1 MKSFFCWKVHIIIFC
16 RTITRHKTVQV
27 NHKKRT
33 EQDFVGRTLT
43 SALKMRRPWKNTS
56 FDVMCTCTLV
66 KAQSSL
72 HCLPS
77 RKPPPSTSNDIIIM
91 LVFPLSGFCSSV
103 HQHIVTIFKKGDTT
117 LAWTDFKWP
126 SAFLCVKND
135 SKEVKSSLG
144 SLLKIV
150 MNFREN
156 AQGAKYCEDAKKGQG
171 AVALWRKKCRQ
182 RVSSSSFPHSGDSL
196 LEFVSSLLFFLFLF
210 LFFGSCHL
218 SIL

>member
-1 MKSFFCWKVHIIIFC
+1 M
-16 RTITRHKTVQV
+16 
-27 NHKKRT
+27 
-33 EQDFVGRTLT
+33 L
-43 SALKMRRPWKNTS
+43 
-56 FDVMCTCTLV
+56 CTCTLV

-77 RKPPPSTSNDIIIM
+77 RKPPPSASNDIIIM

-103 HQHIVTIFKKGDTT
+103 HQQIVTIFKKGDKT

-126 SAFLCVKND
+126 SGVLCVKNG
-135 SKEVKSSLG
+135 SKEKKSRLG

-156 AQGAKYCEDAKKGQG
+156 AQGAKYCETAKKKGQG

-196 LEFVSSLLFFLFLF
+196 LKFVSSLLFFYSYSYFLV
-210 LFFGSCHL
+210 LVILPSCSSL
-218 SIL
+218 KIEEQLLTLWICAFPRPNE

>member
-1 MKSFFCWKVHIIIFC
+1 MK
-16 RTITRHKTVQV
+16 
-27 NHKKRT
+27 
-33 EQDFVGRTLT
+33 
-43 SALKMRRPWKNTS
+43 KNTS
-56 FDVMCTCTLV
+56 FDVLRTCTLV

-103 HQHIVTIFKKGDTT
+103 HQQIVTIFKKGDKT

-126 SAFLCVKND
+126 SGVLCVKND
-135 SKEVKSSLG
+135 TKEVKSSLG

-156 AQGAKYCEDAKKGQG
+156 AQGAKYWEDAKKCQG

-182 RVSSSSFPHSGDSL
+182 RVSSSSFPYSGDSL
-196 LEFVSSLLFFLFLF
+196 LKFVSPLLLFFILILIFWFLA
-210 LFFGSCHL
+210 FFHFVAFWK
-218 SIL
+218 